1 MPRKVTGGSSG
12 SPQLGGIQVDPT
24 SIMTSGPNVDI
35 VIAPNG
41 TGIVSVNNNMQI
53 NSQFDLRFG
62 DSDNSNYVGFQSAG
76 TVASNVLWTLPA
88 ADGSSNT
95 FLRTD
100 GAGNL
105 TFSSSTIAITD
116 QTSSASTFYPL
127 ITSSSSGSITGIN
140 VSTTKISFVPSTGT
154 LTCTALSAGAIT
166 ETSSIQL
173 KENIHP
179 LTNALDVITLLQS
192 YIYDRKDGSMKDEPG
207 LIAEEVEKII
217 PNLVTKDEDGN
228 PVGILYSKLT
238 AYLVECV
245 KTLKQEIDQLKSG
258 A

>member
-1 MPRKVTGGSSG
+1 MPRKLSAGSSG
-12 SPQLGGIQVDPT
+12 APQVGALQVDPT
-24 SIMTSGPNVDI
+24 AIVTTGTDLDITMTPK
-35 VIAPNG
+35 G
-41 TGIVSVNNNMQI
+41 TGRFVVDNNMQI
-53 NSQFDLRFG
+53 NSTYDLRFG
-62 DSDNSNYVGFQSAG
+62 DSDNSNYVAFQAPS
-76 TVASNVLWTLPA
+76 VVSSNVLWTLPA
-88 ADGSSNT
+88 ADGASNT
-95 FLRTD
+95 FLRSD
-100 GAGNL
+100 GSGNL
-105 TFSSSTIAITD
+105 TFSASTIAITD

-127 ITSSSSGSITGIN
+127 ITTSSSGSVTGIN

-166 ETSSIQL
+166 ETSSIEL

-179 LTNALDVITLLQS
+179 LTGALDAITLLQS

-217 PNLVTKDEDGN
+217 PNLVTKDENGK

-245 KTLKQEIDQLKSG
+245 KTLKTEIDKLKAG